1 MEIWLGK
8 IRLPV
13 TPLFDIPYKNNN
25 VEENLSEIGTIN
37 IAGNE
42 GLRTVE
48 IESFFPSKDYGF
60 LENGGGFVDPYTYV
74 RTFENLARKN
84 NPIRLVITET
94 SFNFEVL
101 IESFSAGEGD
111 GTGDVNYKLSLKEYR
126 RVKAIERQMPGYSK
140 KSDSSNLKRLKD
152 SKAGTKNIRTVG
164 KHDTEWTM
172 AKKLTGNGENAKEL
186 LKKNKI
192 RRVRKGQVLKP

>member
-1 MEIWLGK
+1 MEIWLDK
-8 IRLPV
+8 IMLPV
-13 TPLFDIPYKNNN
+13 TPLFEIPYNNNN

-37 IAGNE
+37 KAGNG
-42 GLRTVE
+42 GLRAVE

-60 LENGGGFVDPYTYV
+60 LENAGLIDPYTYV
-74 RTFENLARKN
+74 RIFEDLARKN

-101 IESFSAGEGD
+101 IESFTAGEGD

-140 KSDSSNLKRLKD
+140 KSDSSNLKRLTD

-186 LKKNKI
+186 LGKNNISSI
-192 RRVRKGQVLKP
+192 RQGQVLKP

>member
-1 MEIWLGK
+1 MEIWLDK
-8 IRLPV
+8 LLLPV
-13 TPLFDIPYKNNN
+13 TPLFEIPYNNNN

-42 GLRTVE
+42 GLRTLE
-48 IESFFPSKDYGF
+48 IESFFPSKEYGF
-60 LENGGGFVDPYTYV
+60 LENADTYIDPYIYV
-74 RTFENLARKN
+74 RIFDDFARTNK
-84 NPIRLVITET
+84 PLRLVITET

-101 IESFSAGEGD
+101 IESFTVGESD

-140 KSDSSNLKRLKD
+140 KSDSSNLKRLTD

-186 LKKNKI
+186 LAKNKI
-192 RRVRKGQVLKP
+192 KSIRQGQVLKP